1 MDQQAFWDGVLAGYG
16 IAIPVGAIAV
26 LIIETSIRRG
36 LLSGMQAGAGAASA
50 DLIYATV
57 AAVSGTLLQSWLSP
71 LATLFR
77 ILGGGALL
85 IMGAWGL
92 WRIYRSQS
100 TQSDSE
106 TYSSLRG
113 RLYLSFLGLTLLNPL
128 TIVYFSALILGDIE
142 VDRTALNRMLFVI
155 GAGLASLSW
164 QWLLAGFGALAGRG
178 LSSNSR
184 RTLSVVGNMVVLFLG
199 LRLLF

>member
-1 MDQQAFWDGVLAGYG
+1 MDPQAFWDGVLAGYG

-57 AAVSGTLLQSWLSP
+57 AAVSGTLLQSWLAP
-71 LATLFR
+71 LAEIFR
-77 ILGGGALL
+77 LMGGGALL

-92 WRIYRSQS
+92 WCIHRLQS
-100 TQSDSE
+100 THGDPEVES
-106 TYSSLRG
+106 TLRG
-113 RLYLSFLGLTLLNPL
+113 GTYLTFLGLTLLNPI

-142 VDRTALNRMLFVI
+142 ADRTALNRLVFVM

-164 QWLLAGFGALAGRG
+164 QWLLAGFGALAGRNLPTRTG
-178 LSSNSR
+178 
-184 RTLSVVGNMVVLFLG
+184 RTLSVFGNMVVLYLG